1 MKDIR
6 VRYAPSPTGHLHIGG
21 ARTALFNYLYAKH
34 HKGTFI
40 FRLEDTDVARNI
52 EGGERSQLDNLEW
65 LGIIPDESPLNPNP
79 KYGKYRQMER
89 LDIYNQYVNELLEK
103 GYAYKCFCTPEE
115 LDQEHEKQV
124 EQGIAPRYSGKCC
137 HLDKQEI
144 ALKEAANLPYTIRLK
159 VPANKTYT
167 FNDLIRGEVSFE
179 SNDIGDWVIVK
190 ANGIPTYNF
199 AVVID
204 DHQME
209 ISHVFR
215 GEEHISNTPKQL
227 MLYDLF
233 GWEAPQYAHMTLIVN
248 EAGKKLSKRD
258 ETIMQFISQ
267 YKEEGYLPEAMFNF
281 LSLLGWSPKGNQEIF
296 DHDNLIKIFD
306 SNRLSKSP
314 STFDRSKLLWFNNK
328 YIKKLDKEA
337 YKNLVLPFLQDAYDL
352 SNKSEEWVDKLI
364 SIYQDQLNY
373 GKEIV
378 ELVDMFFSHEYS
390 LNDEAKAI
398 MKEEGVEN
406 TLKVF
411 KAQLEL
417 MPEFKSEYIQ
427 AAIKETQVQTGAKGK
442 MLYMPIRIATTG
454 IMHGPDLS
462 SSLELLGKELV
473 LSRL

>member
-65 LGIIPDESPLNPNP
+65 LGIIPDESPLNPNS

-179 SNDIGDWVIVK
+179 SNVHK
-190 ANGIPTYNF
+190 
-199 AVVID
+199 
-204 DHQME
+204 
-209 ISHVFR
+209 
-215 GEEHISNTPKQL
+215 
-227 MLYDLF
+227 
-233 GWEAPQYAHMTLIVN
+233 
-248 EAGKKLSKRD
+248 
-258 ETIMQFISQ
+258 
-267 YKEEGYLPEAMFNF
+267 
-281 LSLLGWSPKGNQEIF
+281 
-296 DHDNLIKIFD
+296 
-306 SNRLSKSP
+306 
-314 STFDRSKLLWFNNK
+314 
-328 YIKKLDKEA
+328 
-337 YKNLVLPFLQDAYDL
+337 
-352 SNKSEEWVDKLI
+352 
-364 SIYQDQLNY
+364 
-373 GKEIV
+373 
-378 ELVDMFFSHEYS
+378 
-390 LNDEAKAI
+390 
-398 MKEEGVEN
+398 
-406 TLKVF
+406 
-411 KAQLEL
+411 
-417 MPEFKSEYIQ
+417 
-427 AAIKETQVQTGAKGK
+427 
-442 MLYMPIRIATTG
+442 
-454 IMHGPDLS
+454 
-462 SSLELLGKELV
+462 
-473 LSRL
+473 